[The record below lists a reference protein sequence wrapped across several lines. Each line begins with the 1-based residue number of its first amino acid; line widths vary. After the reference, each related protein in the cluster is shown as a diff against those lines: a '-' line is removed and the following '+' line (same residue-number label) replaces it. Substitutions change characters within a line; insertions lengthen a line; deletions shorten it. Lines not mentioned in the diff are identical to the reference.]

1 MTSIKFLNLLLLLI
15 YVQSEIEFPKDK
27 DVIILTDSTFE
38 KAIKNYE
45 YLLVFFYAP
54 WCIRCNKF
62 HPEYDKAAS
71 ILKNE
76 NLFLAKVDATVEKK
90 LDKKFE
96 LTGFPVLKL
105 FIRGA
110 PPIEYTGERNH
121 EDLIKWIRKKTNGV
135 AFEEIKSEE
144 DLDIFK
150 QSNDVTLIYFGQD
163 ENDINIFTKLAR
175 KNDEI
180 PFGVIKDKTLIEKY
194 ANNDKKIILYK
205 TFDEKKRELNI
216 INEKEIQEFINKYS
230 TPQLMFLDKK
240 AVNAIF
246 EKKIPGIILYIN
258 EKSSNFD
265 LYLNIM
271 KNISKKINYKYKVI
285 ITDIKDGLAAK
296 NAEIMSIKEKDLP
309 ALRIA
314 DTSGDYLKKYKLEKE
329 LNEENIMKFIDDWE
343 NKKIKSYIKSSEVPE
358 KNNEDIFILVGKT
371 FEKEVINNNKDAIVL
386 FYSPLCKH
394 LHQNCKDLLQNYS
407 DVAKKLKKLNP
418 NLIIAKID
426 GIENEVESIQISSF
440 PKIKFFPGNKK
451 NKTPIDYDG
460 DNSVN
465 DIIKFIKEN
474 SSIKIILDV
483 NDEL

>member
-1 MTSIKFLNLLLLLI
+1 M
-15 YVQSEIEFPKDK
+15 IEFPKDK

-38 KAIKNYE
+38 KAINNYE

-71 ILKNE
+71 ILKTE
-76 NLFLAKVDATVEKK
+76 NIFLAKVDATIEKK
-90 LDKKFE
+90 LVKKFE

-105 FIRGA
+105 FIWGTYV
-110 PPIEYTGERNH
+110 EYTGERNH
-121 EDLIKWIRKKTNGV
+121 EDLIKWIRKKTNGI

-150 QSNDVTLIYFGQD
+150 QSNDVVLIYFGQD

-175 KNDEI
+175 KNDDI

-194 ANNDKKIILYK
+194 AGNDKKIILYK
-205 TFDEKKRELNI
+205 TFDEKQRELNLI
-216 INEKEIQEFINKYS
+216 TEKEIQEFINKYS
-230 TPQLMFLDKK
+230 TPQVMFLNKK
-240 AVNAIF
+240 AFNAIF

-285 ITDIKDGLAAK
+285 ITDIKEGLAAK
-296 NAEIMSIKEKDLP
+296 NAEIMNIKEKDLP

-314 DTSGDYLKKYKLEKE
+314 DTSGDYLKKYKIEKE
-329 LNEENIMKFIDDWE
+329 LNEENIMEFISDWE
-343 NKKIKSYIKSSEVPE
+343 NKRIKSYIKSSDVPE
-358 KNNEDIFILVGKT
+358 KNNDDVFILVGKT
-371 FEKEVINNNKDAIVL
+371 FENEVINNNKDVIVL

-394 LHQNCKDLLQNYS
+394 LTQNCKDLLKNYS
-407 DVAKKLKKLNP
+407 DIAKKLKKLNP
-418 NLIIAKID
+418 NLIMAKID

-451 NKTPIDYDG
+451 NKPPIDYDG

-474 SSIKIILDV
+474 SSFKIILDV
-483 NDEL
+483 NEEL

>member
-1 MTSIKFLNLLLLLI
+1 MTSIKFVNLFLLLI

-27 DVIILTDSTFE
+27 DVIVLTDSTFE
-38 KAIKNYE
+38 KAINNYE

-62 HPEYDKAAS
+62 HPEYDRAAS

-76 NLFLAKVDATVEKK
+76 NIYLAKVDATVEKK
-90 LDKKFE
+90 LYKKFE

-105 FIRGA
+105 FIRGDHV
-110 PPIEYTGERNH
+110 EYTGERNH
-121 EDLIKWIRKKTNGV
+121 EDLIKWIRKKTNGI

-150 QSNDVTLIYFGQD
+150 QSNDVVLIYFGQD

-180 PFGVIKDKTLIEKY
+180 PFGVIKDEALIQKY
-194 ANNDKKIILYK
+194 AGNDKKIILYK
-205 TFDEKKRELNI
+205 TFDEKKHELNI
-216 INEKEIQEFINKYS
+216 ISEKEIQEFINKYS
-230 TPQLMFLDKK
+230 TPQLMSLDKK
-240 AVNAIF
+240 AFNAIF
-246 EKKIPGIILYIN
+246 KKKIPGIILYIN
-258 EKSSNFD
+258 EKSSDFD
-265 LYLNIM
+265 HYLNIM

-285 ITDIKDGLAAK
+285 ITDIKEGLAAK
-296 NAEIMSIKEKDLP
+296 NAEIMNIKEKDLP

-314 DTSGDYLKKYKLEKE
+314 DTSGDYLKKYKIEKE

-343 NKKIKSYIKSSEVPE
+343 NKRIKSYIKSTEVPE
-358 KNNEDIFILVGKT
+358 KNDEDVFILVGKT
-371 FEKEVINNNKDAIVL
+371 FEKEVINNNKDVVVL

-394 LHQNCKDLLQNYS
+394 LTQNCKELLQNYS

-418 NLIIAKID
+418 NLIMAKID

-440 PKIKFFPGNKK
+440 PKIKLFPGNEK

-474 SSIKIILDV
+474 SSFEIILDV
-483 NDEL
+483 NEEL

>member
-1 MTSIKFLNLLLLLI
+1 MTSIIKLVNLFLLII
-15 YVQSEIEFPKDK
+15 YVQTITEFPKDK

-38 KAIKNYE
+38 QAINNYE

-71 ILKNE
+71 ILKQE
-76 NLFLAKVDATVEKK
+76 NIFLAKVDATVEKK

-105 FIRGA
+105 FIRGTCV
-110 PPIEYTGERNH
+110 EYTGERNH
-121 EDLIKWIRKKTNGV
+121 EDLIKWIRKKTNGI
-135 AFEEIKSEE
+135 AYEEIKSEE

-150 QSNDVTLIYFGQD
+150 QSNDVVLIYFGTD

-175 KNDEI
+175 KNDDI
-180 PFGVIKDKTLIEKY
+180 PFGIIKDRTLIEKY
-194 ANNDKKIILYK
+194 VGNKKKIILYK

-216 INEKEIQEFINKYS
+216 ITEKEIQEFINKYS
-230 TPQLMFLDKK
+230 TPQVMSLNKK
-240 AVNAIF
+240 AFNAIF

-258 EKSSNFD
+258 EKSENFE

-285 ITDIKDGLAAK
+285 ITDIKEGLAAK
-296 NAEIMSIKEKDLP
+296 NAEIMNIKEKDLP

-314 DTSGDYLKKYKLEKE
+314 DTSGNYLKKYKIEKE
-329 LNEENIMKFIDDWE
+329 LNKENIMEFINDWE

-358 KNNEDIFILVGKT
+358 KNNDDVFILVGKT
-371 FEKEVINNNKDAIVL
+371 FENEVINNNKDVIVL

-394 LHQNCKDLLQNYS
+394 LTQNCKDLLKNYS

-418 NLIIAKID
+418 NLIMAKID
-426 GIENEVESIQISSF
+426 GIDNEVESIQISSF

-451 NKTPIDYDG
+451 NKPPIDYDG

-474 SSIKIILDV
+474 SSFKIILDV
-483 NDEL
+483 NEEL

>member
-1 MTSIKFLNLLLLLI
+1 MTSINFFYLLLLLI

-27 DVIILTDSTFE
+27 DVIVLTDATFD
-38 KAIKNYE
+38 KALKNYE

-71 ILKNE
+71 LLKNE
-76 NLFLAKVDATVEKK
+76 NIFLAKVDATVEKK

-105 FIRGA
+105 FIRGT
-110 PPIEYTGERNH
+110 PIEYNGERNH

-150 QSNDVTLIYFGQD
+150 QSNDVVLIYFGKD

-180 PFGVIKDKTLIEKY
+180 PFGVIKDEILIQKY
-194 ANNDKKIILYK
+194 ANNDNKIILYK
-205 TFDEKKRELNI
+205 IFDEKKRELKI

-230 TPQLMFLDKK
+230 TPQLMPLDKK
-240 AVNAIF
+240 AFNAIF
-246 EKKIPGIILYIN
+246 EKKIPGIILYIDKK
-258 EKSSNFD
+258 ETS
-265 LYLNIM
+265 LYFNLMN
-271 KNISKKINYKYKVI
+271 NISKQINYKYKVI
-285 ITDIKDGLAAK
+285 ITDIKEGLAAK
-296 NAEIMSIKEKDLP
+296 NAEIMNIKEKDLP
-309 ALRIA
+309 TLRIA
-314 DTSGDYLKKYKLEKE
+314 DTSGDYLKKYKMEKE
-329 LNEENIMKFIDDWE
+329 LNEENIMEFITDWE
-343 NKKIKSYIKSSEVPE
+343 NKKLKPYIKSSDVPKE
-358 KNNEDIFILVGKT
+358 NNEDVFILVGKT
-371 FEKEVINNNKDAIVL
+371 FEKEVINNNKDVIVL

-394 LHQNCKDLLQNYS
+394 LTQNCKELLQNYS

-418 NLIIAKID
+418 NLIMAKID
-426 GIENEVESIQISSF
+426 GIENEVESIHISSF

-451 NKTPIDYDG
+451 NQTPIDYDG

-465 DIIKFIKEN
+465 DLIKFIKEN
-474 SSIKIILDV
+474 SSFKIILDA
-483 NDEL
+483 NEEL